1 VNGRRGP
8 VVLLLAAA
16 LAIGAGV
23 FFMTRTEP
31 VPPFDIDSP
40 APDGWKAVR
49 VLLQERGVE
58 VRSARSSSLTD
69 EEWTAALGRDRRTA
83 VVMALPSVASRAE
96 VAALRDQAGRGSL
109 VVFGEAP
116 DADAESFSASTMSS
130 FITDRMLADEPAA
143 ELDQGFCDMEE
154 FAGLGDIDVAFAEPI
169 VAAPQ
174 TPQCY
179 SHDGTT
185 YFAGDLDSPSYVMSS
200 PYLWV
205 NARLQPR
212 KEMGDPPHDNAATAL
227 RILGDADQVTFIDPV
242 PSAGATVDGTQDPV
256 TMLPLPVKLALAQ
269 LVGALVLLVW
279 WRSRRLGPPVHE
291 QMPVEI
297 AGSELVEAVGDLLRR
312 RGNPARAA
320 ATVRAD
326 TRRLLAERL
335 GLGPEPSPGAL
346 VEIVSS
352 RTGRPPDQVGPAL
365 YGDPAD
371 PTDDAASLVAL
382 ARTLDAIR
390 QEVLDVAHR

>member
-1 VNGRRGP
+1 MNGRRGP
-8 VVLLLAAA
+8 SVLLVAAA
-16 LAIGAGV
+16 LAISLGV
-23 FFMTRTEP
+23 FAMTRTEH

-49 VLLQERGVE
+49 VLLEERGVE
-58 VRSARSSSLTD
+58 VRSAHSSSLSD
-69 EEWTAALGRDRRTA
+69 ADRVGGVGGDGRTA
-83 VVMALPSVASRAE
+83 VVMALPSVANRSE
-96 VAALRDQAGRGSL
+96 VDALRDLAERGSL
-109 VVFGEAP
+109 VVFGESP
-116 DADAESFSASTMSS
+116 VADAESSSALTMSS
-130 FITDRMLADEPAA
+130 FIDDRMLADEPAV
-143 ELDQGFCDMEE
+143 ELDQGFCDMDE
-154 FAGLGDIDVAFAEPI
+154 FAGLGDIDVAFAEP
-169 VAAPQ
+169 VPPAPEA
-174 TPQCY
+174 PQCY
-179 SHDGTT
+179 SHDGTA
-185 YFAGDLDSPSYVMSS
+185 YFTRDVDSPSYVLSS

-212 KEMGDPPHDNAATAL
+212 KEMGDPPHDNAATAMRL
-227 RILGDADQVTFIDPV
+227 LGGADEVTFIDPV
-242 PSAGATVDGTQDPV
+242 PSSGANAEGTQDPV
-256 TMLPLPVKLALAQ
+256 AMLPLPVKLALAQ
-269 LVGALVLLVW
+269 LVGALMLLVW

-291 QMPVEI
+291 KMPVEI

-335 GLGPEPSPGAL
+335 GLGPEPSPVAM
-346 VEIVSS
+346 VEIVSA

-365 YGDPAD
+365 YGDPGR

-382 ARTLDAIR
+382 VRTLDAIR